1 MISVILASGGLL
13 SIDFGLFFWIL
24 LTFLLFIGLFAKLA
38 WKPILL
44 AIQDRESS
52 IKESLEAADKALKR
66 AEQVSKDN
74 EAALRVAEA
83 AAQKIRREAIDD
95 AEKARDAIKLKA
107 KEEADK
113 LIADAKNAIEKE
125 KKQAL
130 IELQSEVAQLAL
142 QAIKFILDAELDE
155 AKNKKLVENFIS
167 DLSKN

>member
-13 SIDFGLFFWIL
+13 SIDIGLFFWIA
-24 LTFLLFIGLFAKLA
+24 LTFILFIVLFAKLA
-38 WKPILL
+38 WKPILS

-52 IKESLEAADKALKR
+52 IKESLEAAEKALKR

-74 EAALRVAEA
+74 EAALRDAEA
-83 AAQKIRREAIDD
+83 AAQKIRREALDD
-95 AEKARDAIKLKA
+95 AEKARETIKVKA

-113 LIADAKNAIEKE
+113 LIADAKVAIEKE

-130 IELQSEVAQLAL
+130 MELQGEVAQLAL
-142 QAIKFILDAELDE
+142 QATRLILDAELDE
-155 AKNKKLVENFIS
+155 VKNRKLVENFIS